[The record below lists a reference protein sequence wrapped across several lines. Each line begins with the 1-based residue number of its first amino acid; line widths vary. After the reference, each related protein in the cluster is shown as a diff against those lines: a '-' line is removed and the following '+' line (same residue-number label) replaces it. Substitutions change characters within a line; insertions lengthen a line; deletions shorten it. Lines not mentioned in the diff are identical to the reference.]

1 MNRIKVELTDR
12 EAFLIDKALSNE
24 TLTEDIGQGDYPSSW
39 LYVYRSINRKLR
51 KAGAD
56 VEEA

>member
-12 EAFLIDKALSNE
+12 EAFLIDKALANE
-24 TLTEDIGQGDYPSSW
+24 TLTEDIGQGEYPSSW
-39 LYVYRSINRKLR
+39 LCVYRSVNRKLR

-56 VEEA
+56 VEEE